1 MLKKSTAPAR
11 AAEIEAFINNYC
23 DSYGTAPSMQEIADG
38 LGLGKTTVFYHLKR
52 MEQAGKVESC
62 GHRGVYTARQLADRG
77 PFVPILGSVACGQP
91 LFAEE
96 NVEEYVRLPESLFGR
111 GEFFFLR
118 ARGISMTEVGI
129 DNGDLVLFR
138 RQETAWPGEL
148 VLALTKNKTESTLKR
163 YYPEPETGQVRL
175 HPENP
180 ELKEIY
186 FPIDDFAIQG
196 VAVKVIK
203 DIK

>member
-1 MLKKSTAPAR
+1 MQRKRTTSDR
-11 AAEIEAFINNYC
+11 AKDIEKYLNDYSSA
-23 DSYGTAPSMQEIADG
+23 YGTAPSMQEIADG
-38 LGLGKTTVFYHLKR
+38 LGLGKTTMFYHLKR
-52 MEQAGKVESC
+52 MEEEGRVERR
-62 GHRGVYTARQLADRG
+62 GHRGVYTTRLLANRG
-77 PFVPILGSVACGQP
+77 SEVPILGAVACGTP

-96 NVEEYVRLPESLFGR
+96 NVDDYVRLPESLFDR

-118 ARGISMTEVGI
+118 ARGVSMIEAGI

-180 ELKEIY
+180 KLKEIY

>member
-1 MLKKSTAPAR
+1 MQHRDSGKNR
-11 AAEIEAFINNYC
+11 AAAIRAFVNKYI
-23 DSYGTAPSMQEIADG
+23 SAHGSAPSMQEIADH
-38 LGLGKTTVFYHLKR
+38 LGLSKPTVFYHLKQ
-52 MEQAGKVESC
+52 MEEAGQIEIR
-62 GHRGVYTARQLADRG
+62 GRRGVYTAEHLSDHASIA
-77 PFVPILGSVACGQP
+77 PILGPVACGQP

-118 ARGISMTEVGI
+118 ARGISMIEAGI

>member
-1 MLKKSTAPAR
+1 MQKKSTAPAR
-11 AAEIEAFINNYC
+11 AAEIEAFINDYC
-23 DSYGTAPSMQEIADG
+23 SSYGTAPSMQEIANG

-52 MEQAGKVESC
+52 MEEAGRVESR

-77 PFVPILGSVACGQP
+77 PLVPILGPVACGTP

-96 NVEEYVRLPESLFGR
+96 NIEGYIRLPEAFFGR

-118 ARGISMTEVGI
+118 ADGRSMIGVGI
-129 DNGDLVLFR
+129 DDGDLVLLR
-138 RQETAWPGEL
+138 KQETAERGEI
-148 VLALTKNKTESTLKR
+148 VSALIDGNEATLKR
-163 YYPEPETGQVRL
+163 FYPQPETGEIWL

-180 ELKEIY
+180 EEPEQYYAASRVL
-186 FPIDDFAIQG
+186 IQG

>member
-1 MLKKSTAPAR
+1 MQHRDSGKNRTVAIR
-11 AAEIEAFINNYC
+11 TFVNNYI
-23 DSYGTAPSMQEIADG
+23 STHGSAPSMQEIADH
-38 LGLGKTTVFYHLKR
+38 LGLSKPTVYYHLKQ
-52 MEQAGKVESC
+52 MEEAGTIEIR
-62 GHRGVYTARQLADRG
+62 GRRGVYTTEHLSDR
-77 PFVPILGSVACGQP
+77 VSIAPILGPVACGQP

-96 NVEEYVRLPESLFGR
+96 NVEDYVRLPESLFGR

-129 DNGDLVLFR
+129 DEGDLILVR
-138 RQETAWPGEL
+138 KQETAERGEIVVAL
-148 VLALTKNKTESTLKR
+148 VENAKTTLKR

-180 ELKEIY
+180 TEEEIY
-186 FPIDDFAIQG
+186 VAFKDFAIQG

>member
-1 MLKKSTAPAR
+1 MQRKRTTSDR
-11 AAEIEAFINNYC
+11 AKDIEKYLNDYSSA
-23 DSYGTAPSMQEIADG
+23 YGTAPSMQEIADA
-38 LGLGKTTVFYHLKR
+38 LGLGKTTVFYHLKK
-52 MEQAGKVESC
+52 MEEAGRIESR

-96 NVEEYVRLPESLFGR
+96 NVEDYVRLPESLFGR

-118 ARGISMTEVGI
+118 ARGISMIEAGI

-180 ELKEIY
+180 ELDEIY

>member
-1 MLKKSTAPAR
+1 MQRKEIAPAR
-11 AAEIEAFINNYC
+11 AAEIEAFINDYC
-23 DSYGTAPSMQEIADG
+23 ARHGTAPSMQEIADG

-52 MEQAGKVESC
+52 MEEEGRVEPR
-62 GHRGVYTARQLADRG
+62 GHRGVYTTRLLANRG
-77 PFVPILGSVACGQP
+77 SEVPILGAVACGTP

-96 NVEEYVRLPESLFGR
+96 NVEDYVRLPESLFGR

-118 ARGISMTEVGI
+118 ASGISMIEAGI

-148 VLALTKNKTESTLKR
+148 VLALTRNKTESTLKR
-163 YYPEPETGQVRL
+163 YYPEPEKGRVRL

-180 ELKEIY
+180 ELDEIF

>member
-1 MLKKSTAPAR
+1 MSKKSTAPAR

-23 DSYGTAPSMQEIADG
+23 DCYGTAPSMQEIADG

-77 PFVPILGSVACGQP
+77 PFVPILGSVACGTP

-96 NVEEYVRLPESLFGR
+96 NVEDYVRLPESLFGR

-129 DNGDLVLFR
+129 DEGDLILVR
-138 RQETAWPGEL
+138 KQETAERGEIVVAL
-148 VLALTKNKTESTLKR
+148 VENAKTTLKR

-180 ELKEIY
+180 TEEEIY
-186 FPIDDFAIQG
+186 VAFKDFAIQG

>member
-1 MLKKSTAPAR
+1 MQRKRTTSDR
-11 AAEIEAFINNYC
+11 AKDIEKYLNDYSSA
-23 DSYGTAPSMQEIADG
+23 YGTAPSMQEIADA
-38 LGLGKTTVFYHLKR
+38 LGLGKTTVFYHLKK
-52 MEQAGKVESC
+52 MEEAGRIESR

-96 NVEEYVRLPESLFGR
+96 NVEDYVRLPESLFGR

-118 ARGISMTEVGI
+118 ARGISMIEAGI

-180 ELKEIY
+180 KLKGIY

>member
-1 MLKKSTAPAR
+1 MQRKRSTSDR
-11 AAEIEAFINNYC
+11 AKDIEKYLNDYSSA
-23 DSYGTAPSMQEIADG
+23 YGTAPSMQEIADA
-38 LGLGKTTVFYHLKR
+38 LGLGKTTVFYHLKK
-52 MEQAGKVESC
+52 MEEAGRIESR

-96 NVEEYVRLPESLFGR
+96 NVEDYVRLPESLFGR

-118 ARGISMTEVGI
+118 ARGISMIEAGI

>member
-1 MLKKSTAPAR
+1 MLYDNTAQTRVGA
-11 AAEIEAFINNYC
+11 IEKFINDYC
-23 DSYGTAPSMQEIADG
+23 STNGTAPSIREIAEG

-96 NVEEYVRLPESLFGR
+96 NVEDYVRLPEALFGR

-118 ARGISMTEVGI
+118 ARGISMIEAGI

>member
-1 MLKKSTAPAR
+1 MQHRDSGKNR
-11 AAEIEAFINNYC
+11 AAAIRAFVNNYI
-23 DSYGTAPSMQEIADG
+23 SAHGSAPSMQEIADH
-38 LGLGKTTVFYHLKR
+38 LGLSKPTVFYHLKQ
-52 MEQAGKVESC
+52 MEEAGQIEIR
-62 GHRGVYTARQLADRG
+62 GRRGVYTAEHLSDHASIA
-77 PFVPILGSVACGQP
+77 PILGPVACGQP

-118 ARGISMTEVGI
+118 ARGISMIEAGI

-180 ELKEIY
+180 ELDEIF

>member
-1 MLKKSTAPAR
+1 MQRKDIAPAR
-11 AAEIEAFINNYC
+11 AAGIEAFINDYC
-23 DSYGTAPSMQEIADG
+23 ARHGTAPSMQEIADG

-52 MEQAGKVESC
+52 MEEEGRVERR
-62 GHRGVYTARQLADRG
+62 GHRGVYTTRLLANRG
-77 PFVPILGSVACGQP
+77 SEVPILGSVACGQP

-96 NVEEYVRLPESLFGR
+96 NVEDYVRLPESLFGR

-118 ARGISMTEVGI
+118 ARGVSMIEAGI
-129 DNGDLVLFR
+129 DNGDLILFH

-148 VLALTKNKTESTLKR
+148 VLALTRNKTESTLKR
-163 YYPEPETGQVRL
+163 YYPEPEKGRVRL

-180 ELKEIY
+180 ELDEIY

>member
-1 MLKKSTAPAR
+1 MQNRDSGKNR
-11 AAEIEAFINNYC
+11 AAAIRAFVNKYI
-23 DSYGTAPSMQEIADG
+23 SAHGSAPSMQEIADH
-38 LGLGKTTVFYHLKR
+38 LGLSKPTVFYHLKQ
-52 MEQAGKVESC
+52 MEEAGQIEIR
-62 GHRGVYTARQLADRG
+62 GRRGVYTAEHLSDR
-77 PFVPILGSVACGQP
+77 VSIAPILGPVACGQP

-96 NVEEYVRLPESLFGR
+96 NVEDYVRLPESLFGR

-129 DNGDLVLFR
+129 DEGDLILVR
-138 RQETAWPGEL
+138 KQETAERGEIVVAL
-148 VLALTKNKTESTLKR
+148 VENAKTTLKR

-180 ELKEIY
+180 TEEEIY
-186 FPIDDFAIQG
+186 VAFKDFAIQG

>member
-1 MLKKSTAPAR
+1 MQRKRTTSDRAKDIEKYINDYSST
-11 AAEIEAFINNYC
+11 
-23 DSYGTAPSMQEIADG
+23 YGTAPSMQEIADA
-38 LGLGKTTVFYHLKR
+38 LGLGKTTVFYHLKK
-52 MEQAGKVESC
+52 MEEAGRIESR

-96 NVEEYVRLPESLFGR
+96 NVEDYVRLPESLFGR

-118 ARGISMTEVGI
+118 ARGISMIEAGI

-180 ELKEIY
+180 ELDEIY

>member
-1 MLKKSTAPAR
+1 MQRKRTTSDR
-11 AAEIEAFINNYC
+11 AKDIEKYLNDYSSA
-23 DSYGTAPSMQEIADG
+23 YGTAPSMQEIADA
-38 LGLGKTTVFYHLKR
+38 LGLGKTTVFYHLKK
-52 MEQAGKVESC
+52 MEEAGRIESR

-96 NVEEYVRLPESLFGR
+96 NVEDYVRLPESLFGR

-118 ARGISMTEVGI
+118 ARGISMIEAGI

-180 ELKEIY
+180 ELDEIF